1 MTRNPFLNALAA
13 AGYIACLGLL
23 AQYGLPNIPEPV
35 SPLPAIIT
43 FLSVFVFSVAVMG
56 YTLLS
61 MPLRLLIE
69 GEKKEAIALFLKT
82 LLAFALVSAAAA
94 SVALL
99 LPAPPVLPG
108 E

>member
-1 MTRNPFLNALAA
+1 
-13 AGYIACLGLL
+13 
-23 AQYGLPNIPEPV
+23 
-35 SPLPAIIT
+35 
-43 FLSVFVFSVAVMG
+43 
-56 YTLLS
+56 